1 MGPAQ
6 RSERHAM
13 NQSLLTLELDLSQ
26 GHRPAS
32 AADRTGFELGWDH
45 AHHGLVPPAGLLLAG
60 TPVSQGWLAGK
71 AVFGRRTLLSTRP
84 LRVWLRLRTEAWL
97 AGLDFDTAGIT
108 PLWLAQIEPT
118 HCPVT
123 RQRLGGSTDAP
134 VTVML
139 PGPAG
144 CVAGNLLVLG
154 QRAASALEAVRH
166 RVASVLAEARLIE
179 ADMRPALPGL
189 SSEETLR
196 LATLLGLATALPHA
210 EAARLPLRVLPP
222 PQLRPRNAAQQLQAL
237 FTVQFM
243 LPGWSERLRTL
254 ADLLPDAAL
263 RHDFNLFV
271 GALAPRL
278 LAAGPTADTR
288 ATQQALE
295 DAWGDARVQRRWL
308 QLALQ
313 LGAEGST
320 ELLRRA
326 AAAGLVAP
334 ATPAA
339 RRSSRAVMTGGGA
352 ALARVHGAA
361 GTAAAAMGAGT
372 AGRPPKN
379 SAATSGASASWV
391 SGPSGRN
398 QVKVQLI
405 MPNSSIA
412 SGV

>member
-1 MGPAQ
+1 
-6 RSERHAM
+6 M
-13 NQSLLTLELDLSQ
+13 NQALLSLDIDLPPS
-26 GHRPAS
+26 HRPAS
-32 AADRTGFELGWDH
+32 ATDRTGFELGWDH

-97 AGLDFDTAGIT
+97 AGLDFDAASIT

-123 RQRLGGSTDAP
+123 RQRLGGAAGAADAP

-144 CVAGNLLVLG
+144 CVAGKLLVLS
-154 QRAASALEAVRH
+154 QRAAAALDKVRQC
-166 RVASVLAEARLIE
+166 VGKVLAETRLVE
-179 ADMRPALPGL
+179 SGTRPALPGL
-189 SSEETLR
+189 NSEETLR
-196 LATLLGLATALPHA
+196 LASLMGLSTALPHID
-210 EAARLPLRVLPP
+210 AARLPLRVLPP
-222 PQLRPRNAAQQLQAL
+222 PHLCPCNVAQQLQAL
-237 FTVQFM
+237 LTLQFM
-243 LPGWSERLRTL
+243 RPGWSERLRTL
-254 ADLLPDAAL
+254 ADHLPEVSSQATL

-278 LAAGPTADTR
+278 LAAGPGADTR
-288 ATQQALE
+288 ATQMALE

-313 LGAEGST
+313 LGAEGSA
-320 ELLRRA
+320 LLLQRA
-326 AAAGLVAP
+326 VLAGLAAP
-334 ATPAA
+334 TPNMTPS
-339 RRSSRAVMTGGGA
+339 RSRDEGASAYGGA
-352 ALARVHGAA
+352 ATGLG
-361 GTAAAAMGAGT
+361 MGMGKRAGT